1 MVDDVIPTN
10 ASSVLVRSLMI
21 AMCGVARA
29 QNYVIDQGT
38 SDALTR
44 YLHLNE
50 LPMVTAQFSTSP
62 GGSKQLILTGFVAT
76 QFGRNDAERIAT
88 AYLND
93 PSVNMVDQ
101 ILLDPHVEDMRPPP
115 GSAAAAVRN
124 RPTVPINCGT
134 RRCRAFTKTAGRRR
148 LATGRCCRRGIAT
161 CGARRGRI
169 ALPWPTR

>member
-1 MVDDVIPTN
+1 MRRMQ
-10 ASSVLVRSLMI
+10 ALVSAIVM
-21 AMCGVARA
+21 MCGVARS

-44 YLHLNE
+44 YLHMNE
-50 LPMVTAQFSTSP
+50 LPMVTAQFPTSP

-101 ILLDPHVEDMRPPP
+101 ILLDPHVEDMRGAAQ
-115 GSAAAAVRN
+115 GSAAAPGSQSPNSPDQLWNKTMQGIYRN
-124 RPTVPINCGT
+124 GGQTPSGSGPM
-134 RRCRAFTKTAGRRR
+134 
-148 LATGRCCRRGIAT
+148 
-161 CGARRGRI
+161 
-169 ALPWPTR
+169 LP

>member
-1 MVDDVIPTN
+1 MQ
-10 ASSVLVRSLMI
+10 VLVSVI
-21 AMCGVARA
+21 VIVSACSIARA

-76 QFGRNDAERIAT
+76 QFGRNDAERIAIG
-88 AYLND
+88 YLND

-101 ILLDPHVEDMRPPP
+101 ILLDPHVEDMRPPA
-115 GSAAAAVRN
+115 GSAAAAPQSPN
-124 RPTVPINCGT
+124 NPDQLWN
-134 RRCRAFTKTAGRRR
+134 KTMQ
-148 LATGRCCRRGIAT
+148 GIYKNGGQTPASN
-161 CGARRGRI
+161 GPM
-169 ALPWPTR
+169 LP

>member
-1 MVDDVIPTN
+1 MLATG
-10 ASSVLVRSLMI
+10 
-21 AMCGVARA
+21 GVARA

-38 SDALTR
+38 SDAITK
-44 YLHLNE
+44 YLHMNE

-101 ILLDPHVEDMRPPP
+101 ILLDPHVEDLRAAGGF
-115 GSAAAAVRN
+115 GSARQSPQSPN
-124 RPTVPINCGT
+124 SPDQLWN
-134 RRCRAFTKTAGRRR
+134 KTMQ
-148 LATGRCCRRGIAT
+148 GIYKNGGQT
-161 CGARRGRI
+161 PSGSGPM
-169 ALPWPTR
+169 LP

>member
-1 MVDDVIPTN
+1 MQALVSAIIAVIGTC
-10 ASSVLVRSLMI
+10 SIVL
-21 AMCGVARA
+21 A

-44 YLHLNE
+44 YLHMNE

-101 ILLDPHVEDMRPPP
+101 ILLDPHVEDMRGAAQGSSAAP
-115 GSAAAAVRN
+115 GSQSPNSPDQLWNKTMQGIYRN
-124 RPTVPINCGT
+124 GGQTPSGSGPM
-134 RRCRAFTKTAGRRR
+134 
-148 LATGRCCRRGIAT
+148 
-161 CGARRGRI
+161 
-169 ALPWPTR
+169 LP

>member
-1 MVDDVIPTN
+1 MVDCVIPRTQ
-10 ASSVLVRSLMI
+10 ALAFAIIVMF
-21 AMCGVARA
+21 ATGGVARA

-38 SDALTR
+38 SDAITK
-44 YLHLNE
+44 YLHMNE

-101 ILLDPHVEDMRPPP
+101 ILLDPHVEDMRPPQ
-115 GSAAAAVRN
+115 GSAAAAGSQSPSSPDQLWN
-124 RPTVPINCGT
+124 
-134 RRCRAFTKTAGRRR
+134 KTMQGIYKNGGQTPAGS
-148 LATGRCCRRGIAT
+148 GPM
-161 CGARRGRI
+161 
-169 ALPWPTR
+169 LP